1 MSIALKR
8 DSLRVVVVG
17 AGIVGSAIA
26 FHLARRGAK
35 VTVVESSQPG
45 SGASGHSFAYLN
57 SFGKEPESYQDL
69 NRRSMDMWDR
79 FARLLDTDVGLRW
92 GGKLRWES
100 TENGAQDL
108 RDRVARLQARGYPC
122 RLLDRDEMLKLEPGL
137 TPGPVTAA
145 VHSEI
150 DGQVDP
156 PSVAHACLEKVAET
170 GGTVHLEMEATELL
184 VDGTGVT
191 AVLTA
196 GGDLECDAVVLA
208 AGLGTTALADSAG
221 VHLPQQESP
230 GVVIR
235 TDPLPRV
242 LKTVSVMY
250 APPIDSVRS
259 EIHIRQR
266 ADGSMMIGE
275 GHQESLA
282 RDDSQEHADGLLDRV
297 VQYLPA
303 MAGATAIPVP
313 VGYRPMP
320 LDELPVI
327 GFTKAV
333 PNLYIAVMHSG
344 VTLAPLVGEW
354 AALEIAEGA
363 RIEALEPY
371 RVERFV

>member
-1 MSIALKR
+1 MAHKR
-8 DSLRVVVVG
+8 DRPIIVVVG

-26 FHLARRGAK
+26 FHLTRRGAQ
-35 VTVVESSQPG
+35 VAVVESFQPG

-57 SFGKEPESYQDL
+57 SFGKEPESYHDL

-100 TENGAQDL
+100 TEDGAENL
-108 RDRVARLQARGYPC
+108 RDRIARLQARGYPC
-122 RLLDRDEMLKLEPGL
+122 KLLDRDEMLELEPGL
-137 TPGPVTAA
+137 APDRVTVAA
-145 VHSEI
+145 HSEI

-156 PSVAHACLEKVAET
+156 PSVARACLEKVAEA
-170 GGTVHLEMEATELL
+170 GSTVHLETEATGLL
-184 VDGTGVT
+184 VDGVRVRAVRT
-191 AVLTA
+191 AS
-196 GGDLECDAVVLA
+196 GDLECDMVVLA

-221 VHLPQQESP
+221 VYLPQQESP

-235 TDPLPRV
+235 TAPWPRL
-242 LKTVSVMY
+242 LKTVSVVY
-250 APPIDSVRS
+250 APPRGSVQS
-259 EIHIRQR
+259 EIHIRQC
-266 ADGSMMIGE
+266 ADGSVMIGE

-282 RDDSQEHADGLLDRV
+282 RDDSQEHADGLLDRA
-297 VQYLPA
+297 VQYLPSL
-303 MAGATAIPVP
+303 AGAKAIPVP

-327 GFTKAV
+327 GFTEAV

-354 AALEIAEGA
+354 AALEIVEGA
-363 RIEALEPY
+363 RIEALERY
-371 RVERFV
+371 RVKRFV